1 MVWPG
6 AWPTHALSSS
16 RVGLVELRD
25 EVDSLVTETSP
36 ETDRA
41 MARFLV
47 LRACGH
53 IEFTL
58 DESFCAYA
66 ESQSSPSV
74 ASFVRTQ
81 FFRGANPSPGRIADT
96 LRKLDPSRADKFEAF
111 VNDDDQRLKRELE
124 FMVNRRNK
132 IAHGQSETVRRR
144 KALDLADV
152 AIEIADWIVTTLD
165 PRT

>member
-1 MVWPG
+1 MAWPG
-6 AWPTHALSSS
+6 AWPSHALSSS
-16 RVGLVELRD
+16 RAGLADLRK
-25 EVDSLVTETSP
+25 EVDSLGSDTSSETEQ
-36 ETDRA
+36 A

-47 LRACGH
+47 VRASGH
-53 IEFTL
+53 VEFTF
-58 DESFCAYA
+58 DESFCAFA
-66 ESQSSPSV
+66 ESKASPSV

-81 FFRGANPSPGRIADT
+81 FFRGANPSAARIGDT
-96 LRKLDPSRADKFEAF
+96 LRKLDPSRADAFEAF
-111 VNDDDQRLKRELE
+111 INDDDQRLKRELD

-152 AIEIADWIVTTLD
+152 SLEVADWVVTALD